1 MGTKIGYAAFDWRF
15 FAAYAPLIP
24 TWELSVYNVYTRM
37 APRISHNPFV
47 SGVLWNGGDVIKD
60 SNAVVNKLQELG
72 KKVFLVT
79 NNSTKSRDEY
89 VAKCA
94 KLGFNCNEVSLDD
107 GRFLS
112 IMGIYHL

>member
-1 MGTKIGYAAFDWRF
+1 MQLLCF
-15 FAAYAPLIP
+15 FKSNLHH
-24 TWELSVYNVYTRM
+24 LN
-37 APRISHNPFV
+37 ISFV

-60 SNAVVNKLQELG
+60 ANAVVNKLQELG

-94 KLGFNCNEVSLDD
+94 KLGFNCNEV
-107 GRFLS
+107 RFKVE
-112 IMGIYHL
+112 